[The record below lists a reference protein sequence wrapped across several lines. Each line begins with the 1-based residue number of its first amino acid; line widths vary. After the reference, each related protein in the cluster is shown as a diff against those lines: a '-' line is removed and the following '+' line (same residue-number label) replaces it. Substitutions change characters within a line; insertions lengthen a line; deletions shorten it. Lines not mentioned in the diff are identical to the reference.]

1 MRIALI
7 ADVHSNAPAL
17 EAVVADARA
26 AGAEQVFC
34 AGDVVGFG
42 PSASAVVEQV
52 RALCQ
57 VVVRGNHDE
66 ALAEG
71 ADCRCLPALAPLA
84 RAAEAL
90 ARAQLRPADL
100 AWLRTLPLD
109 EGLYLGGMEVYMVH
123 GSPLDPLYG
132 GVAPDADPARL
143 QREFM
148 TVDSDYVILGHTH
161 RQMALP
167 GLLPK
172 ATVINPGSVGFPT
185 DGDPRA
191 AYTLLDTKTGDIQPR
206 RVGYDVRRAVADASA
221 LPTRERALYSQV
233 LTRGSLK

>member
-7 ADVHSNAPAL
+7 ADVHSNLPAL

-42 PSASAVVEQV
+42 PSARAVVEQV
-52 RALCQ
+52 RTLCQ

-71 ADCRCLPALAPLA
+71 ADSRCLPALASLA
-84 RAAEAL
+84 KAAEAL
-90 ARAQLRPADL
+90 ARAQLQAADM
-100 AWLRTLPLD
+100 AWLRRLPLE
-109 EGLYLGGMEVYMVH
+109 EGLYLGGTEVYMVH
-123 GSPLDPLYG
+123 GSPSDPLYE
-132 GVAPDADPARL
+132 GVSADTDTEHLR
-143 QREFM
+143 REFM
-148 TVDSDYVILGHTH
+148 TIDSDYAILGHTH

-167 GLLPK
+167 GVLPR
-172 ATVINPGSVGFPT
+172 ANIINPGSVGFPT

-191 AYTLLDTKTGDIQPR
+191 AYTVLDTKTGGIIPR
-206 RVGYDVRRAVADASA
+206 RVDYDVRRAIDDASA
-221 LPTRERALYSQV
+221 LPARERALYARI

>member
-26 AGAEQVFC
+26 AGADQVFC

-42 PSASAVVEQV
+42 PSAKAVVEQV
-52 RALCQ
+52 RTLCQ

-66 ALAEG
+66 ALVEG
-71 ADCRCLPALAPLA
+71 TDCRCLPALAQLA
-84 RAAEAL
+84 RAAERL
-90 ARAQLRPADL
+90 ARAQLQPTDM
-100 AWLRTLPLD
+100 AWLRRLPLE

-123 GSPLDPLYG
+123 GSPSDPLHEC
-132 GVAPDADPARL
+132 VTTDTDSEHLR
-143 QREFM
+143 REFM
-148 TVDSDYVILGHTH
+148 TIDSDYVILGHTH

-167 GLLPK
+167 GVLPR
-172 ATVINPGSVGFPT
+172 ATIINPGSVGFPM

-191 AYTLLDTKTGDIQPR
+191 AYTILDTKTGSILPR
-206 RVGYDVRRAVADASA
+206 RVDYDVARAVADAGA
-221 LPTRERALYSQV
+221 LPPRERALYSQA

>member
-42 PSASAVVEQV
+42 PSARAVVEQV
-52 RALCQ
+52 RTLCQ

-71 ADCRCLPALAPLA
+71 TDCRCLPALAPLA
-84 RAAEAL
+84 RAAERL
-90 ARAQLRPADL
+90 ARAQLQAADM
-100 AWLRTLPLD
+100 AWLRRLPLE
-109 EGLYLGGMEVYMVH
+109 EGLYLGGTEVYMVH
-123 GSPLDPLYG
+123 GSPSDPLHE
-132 GVAPDADPARL
+132 GVTAGTDAEHL
-143 QREFM
+143 TREFM
-148 TVDSDYVILGHTH
+148 TIDSDYVILGHTH

-167 GLLPK
+167 GVLPR
-172 ATVINPGSVGFPT
+172 ATILNPGSVGFPT

-191 AYTLLDTKTGDIQPR
+191 AYTILDTKTGGILPR
-206 RVGYDVRRAVADASA
+206 RVEYDVPRAVADAGA
-221 LPTRERALYSQV
+221 LPPRERALYAQV